1 MEKREELL
9 KKLPRCANVQELYL
23 LQKYEKKV
31 NQMAALAGNRTKY
44 REMVGILRSMKKI
57 RGGSKAVERIVEDWK
72 RRFRLM
78 KIR

>member
-9 KKLPRCANVQELYL
+9 KKLPRYANVQELYQL
-23 LQKYEKKV
+23 LKYEKEV

-57 RGGSKAVERIVEDWK
+57 GADQRRWKGSLKTGREGSG
-72 RRFRLM
+72 L
-78 KIR
+78 